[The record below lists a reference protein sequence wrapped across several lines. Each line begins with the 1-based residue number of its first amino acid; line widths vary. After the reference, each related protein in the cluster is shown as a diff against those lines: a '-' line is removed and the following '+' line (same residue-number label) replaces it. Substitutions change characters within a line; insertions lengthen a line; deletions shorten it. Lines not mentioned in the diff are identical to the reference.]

1 MALRV
6 VVCQDHTMDRSAGDS
21 LLGSLSIYSAVREDS
36 AFWSW
41 VKGGFLA
48 AGLMGMYIVFLCW
61 CALRSEPLTEFC
73 NKKAQAATNAD
84 WLTISSFVMAV
95 LVIVM
100 ATFSTGLDSN
110 CFQFKKTEPESADDV
125 PYGYGFFHFVFAMGT
140 MYFAMLFIG
149 WNPHETMKKWTIDVG
164 WASTWVRIVNEWLAT
179 LVYMWMLVVP
189 LIWKSRR
196 RVESG

>member
-41 VKGGFLA
+41 
-48 AGLMGMYIVFLCW
+48 
-61 CALRSEPLTEFC
+61 
-73 NKKAQAATNAD
+73 
-84 WLTISSFVMAV
+84 SFVMAV

-149 WNPHETMKKWTIDVG
+149 WNPHKTMKKWTIDVG

-179 LVYMWMLVVP
+179 LVYSNVDAGSALD
-189 LIWKSRR
+189 LEEQKKSRIR
-196 RVESG
+196 IT